1 MGLDWSN
8 GHSNTE
14 IFGYILDKMRVGI
27 TSDKSVVKDDKADED
42 AVKAGEKHKK
52 SIERGFELDRIIMER
67 MFTRSANVPVQNC
80 NGKSSK

>member
-14 IFGYILDKMRVGI
+14 MFAFILDKMRVDI

-52 SIERGFELDRIIMER
+52 SVERGLSFSLDRIVIER
-67 MFTRSANVPVQNC
+67 MFPRSPNIPVHNC
-80 NGKSSK
+80 N

>member
-14 IFGYILDKMRVGI
+14 IFGYIINKMRVDI
-27 TSDKSVVKDDKADED
+27 TPYKSVVKDDKADED

-52 SIERGFELDRIIMER
+52 SVERGFKL
-67 MFTRSANVPVQNC
+67 FTGQNC
-80 NGKSSK
+80 HGENVSKKSKCSSAKL